1 MHVKVHSASGYLCA
15 NLLRDDIVIG
25 LCVCAGS
32 DNAGIAIDN
41 GHGEFSRYG
50 HELLGGQPCCAEISL
65 GSAIVQ
71 AHVLEARLQ
80 IRPLGRQQLCIYL
93 RSEVRG
99 RIEQQ

>member
-1 MHVKVHSASGYLCA
+1 MHSASGYLCG
-15 NLLRDDIVIG
+15 NFLRDVIVIG

-50 HELLGGQPCCAEISL
+50 CELLGGQPCCAEISL

-71 AHVLEARLQ
+71 AQVLEARLE
-80 IRPLGRQQLCIYL
+80 IGPLGRQELRIYL
-93 RSEVRG
+93 RTEVCR
-99 RIEQQ
+99 RIKQQF